1 MFEIVRET
9 TPLQSEDL
17 FALFRHAQAKFD
29 YPLHIH
35 PDFEINMVCNTSG
48 KRIIGDSIEPF
59 EDLDIILVGPNLPH
73 LWKAPTAEDTTVITI
88 YFHDV
93 IVNSFLLNKK
103 VFSPIK
109 EMLARS
115 NRGLDFSHETKIRIK
130 DRLFL
135 LSQSHGF
142 NTGLDFFSILNELAT
157 SPGQRTLASPSYD
170 INSMK
175 VESKSRRISDICK
188 YIEDNYKEEIV
199 LKEIAGRINMS
210 ESAFSHF
217 FKKRTS
223 RSFVEYVNEVRI
235 GKATKMLMETMHS
248 ISEISFLCGFN
259 NLSNFNKMFK
269 KITNKTPT
277 EYRNSLHQTIKRNF

>member
-1 MFEIVRET
+1 MFDIIKET

-17 FALFRHAQAKFD
+17 FALFRYGQAKFD

-35 PDFEINMVCNTSG
+35 SEFEINMVCNTSG
-48 KRIIGDSIEPF
+48 KRVIGDSIEPF
-59 EDLDIILVGPNLPH
+59 GELDVILVGPNLPH
-73 LWKAPTAEDTTVITI
+73 LWKAPTTEATTVITI
-88 YFHDV
+88 YFHDL

-103 VFSPIK
+103 MFTPIK
-109 EMLARS
+109 EMLMRS
-115 NRGLDFSHETKIRIK
+115 NRGLDFSYETKARIK

-142 NTGLDFFSILNELAT
+142 NTGLDFFSILYELAT

-170 INSMK
+170 VNSIK

-188 YIEDNYKEEIV
+188 YIEDNYKENISM
-199 LKEIAGRINMS
+199 KDIAKRINMS

-235 GKATKMLMETMHS
+235 GKATKMLMETTHS
-248 ISEISFLCGFN
+248 VSEISYLCGFN

-269 KITNKTPT
+269 KITQQTPT
-277 EYRNSLHQTIKRNF
+277 EYRVSLHQMIKRNF